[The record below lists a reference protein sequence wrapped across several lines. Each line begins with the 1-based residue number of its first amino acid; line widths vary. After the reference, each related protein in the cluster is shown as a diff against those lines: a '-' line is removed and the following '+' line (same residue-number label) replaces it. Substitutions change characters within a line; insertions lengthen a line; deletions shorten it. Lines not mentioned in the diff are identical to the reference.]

1 MNVLKFRY
9 ESVSIIGVLIIY
21 VCILPLLASCARHNA
36 EAMPCDVSIVRLD
49 SIVRNVDTEEVGVLD
64 NEYGKVLDRLRYLM
78 TGDTLLSTDE
88 FVRGYA
94 SSQAVRVFGPDVR
107 RILPDLSEEERQIG
121 IAFGHLAAMDS
132 TLFLPDN
139 IYGVVTPYSQSV
151 MLIDSIIFV
160 GLNHYLG
167 ADYVGYEGFEN
178 YKRIRKV
185 PQRMAYDVVEA
196 LVRSRYPYE
205 VPYDKATA
213 LSRMQYEGAILYV
226 MKHCFPGI
234 TYQELLGYSDSEMT
248 WAEDNE
254 RRIWQELAGRELLY
268 STDPSVSA
276 KLVNPSANTNIINP
290 SAPGMTGRYVGYRI
304 VEKYVENHP
313 EIHLTELL
321 RPAFYSSA
329 ETLKNSGYRP

>member
-21 VCILPLLASCARHNA
+21 VCTLPLLASCARHDA
-36 EAMPCDVSIVRLD
+36 EAMPYDVSIVRLD
-49 SIVRNVDTEEVGVLD
+49 SIVNNVNTEVVGEPGD
-64 NEYGKVLDRLRYLM
+64 KYSKVLERLRYLM
-78 TGDTLLSTDE
+78 TGDTLIPTDE
-88 FVRGYA
+88 FVRSYA

-121 IAFGHLAAMDS
+121 IAFGRLAAMDS
-132 TLFLPDN
+132 TLFLPDK

-167 ADYVGYEGFEN
+167 ADYAGYEGFEN

-196 LVRSRYPYE
+196 LVRSRYPYG